1 MAIVSLLFGVFITV
15 LNVIKSF
22 MTKKGTRFFSSNSIT
37 FSNALFMV
45 AILCVILPFNQN
57 YFSAFNDISKN
68 TVLGFTFSIL
78 KGFSLYISIKYIAE
92 LARESNS
99 SSVFAGFISLG
110 IGSVVNSQLLSD
122 NLAPLQL
129 FACIALGI
137 LGVVF
142 FFCGPVNDLSKKG
155 KLSFI
160 CVTLVIVFNMM
171 SDKIATR
178 ELNWFAHLFISNLVF
193 FFVCLFRYGKNISK
207 LVNDFKN
214 PLLTIIGLLYFIENF
229 IVLYTMG
236 VYLPVSLTNVFM
248 RLAAPI
254 TMILSSYI
262 YKERTP
268 REQLLFGG
276 LALLFAFLI
285 LFK

>member
-1 MAIVSLLFGVFITV
+1 MTVISFLFGVFITF
-15 LNVIKSF
+15 LNVVKSF
-22 MTKKGTRFFSSNSIT
+22 TTKKGTRFFSSNSIT

-45 AILCVILPFNQN
+45 MILFCFLPFNQN
-57 YFSAFNDISKN
+57 YLNLGGKSAMLGLFFS
-68 TVLGFTFSIL
+68 GL
-78 KGFSLYISIKYIAE
+78 KGVSLYFSIKYIAE
-92 LARESNS
+92 LAKESNS
-99 SSVFAGFISLG
+99 SSVFAGFVSLG
-110 IGSVVNSQLLSD
+110 IGSVINSQLLHD
-122 NLAPLQL
+122 NLSSYQL
-129 FACIALGI
+129 LACIALGI
-137 LGVVF
+137 LGCVF
-142 FFCGPVNDLSKKG
+142 FFRGPVNDLSNNG
-155 KLSFI
+155 KRSFI
-160 CVTLVIVFNMM
+160 YVTFVIIFNMM

-178 ELNWFAHLFISNLVF
+178 ELNWFVHLFISNLVF
-193 FFVCLFRYGKNISK
+193 FFVCLFMYGRNISK

-229 IVLYTMG
+229 VVLYTMG

-254 TMILSSYI
+254 TMIISSYL

-276 LALLFAFLI
+276 LALLFAFFI